1 MWQWLI
7 SILGGYK
14 VSEWISGPWVKPG
27 RKSPNRPRTSAQ
39 NTEKASEWICGPW
52 IKVRRKRTGYPQ
64 ASDLETEV
72 VLEHES
78 EPLEREISE
87 CGKESDEDSK
97 HPED

>member
-1 MWQWLI
+1 M
-7 SILGGYK
+7 
-14 VSEWISGPWVKPG
+14 KPG